1 MRAFPTI
8 FPRHLDFP
16 MRSFEHL
23 IFVNDSAGNDEI
35 MVVSVNTDPTKKRRD
50 GWNQQHSEHPVTKLA
65 QPD

>member
-35 MVVSVNTDPTKKRRD
+35 MVVSVNTDPTQKRRD
-50 GWNQQHSEHPVTKLA
+50 GWN
-65 QPD
+65 